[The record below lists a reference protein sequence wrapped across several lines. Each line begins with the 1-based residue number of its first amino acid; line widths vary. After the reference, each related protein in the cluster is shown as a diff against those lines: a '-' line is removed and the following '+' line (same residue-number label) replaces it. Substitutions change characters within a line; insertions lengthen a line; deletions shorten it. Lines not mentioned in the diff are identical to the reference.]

1 VVHRGNSKMTNSTQ
15 HIDLALLDAATR
27 QIERDVWTMIARLDR
42 ANRTLDAIFA
52 ERDRLRARRAPR

>member
-1 VVHRGNSKMTNSTQ
+1 MTNSTQ